1 MLPST
6 VDRVPLQTPDQ
17 VNAAIRRQTQENA
30 DRAISAGPSAIARR
44 LEELD
49 REWDIERLL
58 ETNAGTAV
66 VVGCV
71 LGATVN
77 KKWFA
82 LPAVVG
88 AFLVQHALQGWCPPL
103 PVFRRL
109 GVRTAEEI
117 ESERKL
123 LRQSLDGGE
132 QGSRFSVPRH
142 QG

>member
-1 MLPST
+1 MFPST
-6 VDRVPLQTPDQ
+6 IDRVPLQTPDQ

-30 DRAISAGPSAIARR
+30 DRAIAAGPAAIARR

-71 LGATVN
+71 LGATVDR
-77 KKWFA
+77 KWFV

-123 LRQSLDGGE
+123 LRQSLHDCE
-132 QGSRFSVPRH
+132 
-142 QG
+142 

>member
-6 VDRVPLQTPDQ
+6 VDRVPLQTADEINQ
-17 VNAAIRRQTQENA
+17 QIQQQTKANAAL
-30 DRAISAGPSAIARR
+30 AIAGGRGAIEQR
-44 LEELD
+44 LEALD

-71 LGATVN
+71 LGVTVD
-77 KKWFA
+77 KRWFA
-82 LPAVVG
+82 LPAIVG

-109 GVRTAEEI
+109 GVRTAAEI
-117 ESERKL
+117 EAERKL
-123 LRQSLDGGE
+123 LRDALGE
-132 QGSRFSVPRH
+132 PA
-142 QG
+142 

>member
-6 VDRVPLQTPDQ
+6 ADRVPLQTAAEINQ
-17 VNAAIRRQTQENA
+17 QIQQQTKANAAL
-30 DRAISAGPSAIARR
+30 AIAGGRAAIEQR
-44 LEELD
+44 LEALN

-71 LGATVN
+71 LGATVD
-77 KKWFA
+77 KRWFA
-82 LPAVVG
+82 LPAIVG

-109 GVRTAEEI
+109 GVRTADEI
-117 ESERKL
+117 EAERKL
-123 LRQSLDGGE
+123 LRNALGKP
-132 QGSRFSVPRH
+132 V
-142 QG
+142 

>member
-6 VDRVPLQTPDQ
+6 VDRVPRQTSDD

-30 DRAISAGPSAIARR
+30 DRAIEAGQPAIARR
-44 LEELD
+44 LAELD
-49 REWDIERLL
+49 REWDVERLL

-71 LGATVN
+71 LGATVDR
-77 KKWFA
+77 KWFA

-117 ESERKL
+117 ETERKL
-123 LRQSLDGGE
+123 LRQALSE
-132 QGSRFSVPRH
+132 
-142 QG
+142 